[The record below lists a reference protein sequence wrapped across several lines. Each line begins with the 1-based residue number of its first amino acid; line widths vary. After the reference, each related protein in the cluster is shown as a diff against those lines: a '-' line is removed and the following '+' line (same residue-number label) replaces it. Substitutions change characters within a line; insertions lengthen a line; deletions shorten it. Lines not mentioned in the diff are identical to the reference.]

1 MSFTNPFTASRS
13 PEEKQEE
20 VEFNDLM
27 PADNTKKFGHQEEA
41 SSFDDYFSDDEET
54 VALKAAKGNHVL
66 PDVYAGADGQLN
78 DEQKEIAA
86 TDRAL
91 DRSFRDLKTK
101 YPAGGIKASRF
112 ITADILMSAPP
123 HYFDRFEEDV
133 EKAVRWV
140 QTALAGKEMSDVV
153 SEAMQHPTD
162 DAIQEQAFRTVM
174 NFIIEF
180 MERMNYR
187 GVDKEIV
194 KTMVSNEIIG
204 FGKIDPLWRDRRIDE
219 ILANGP
225 RDIQVEISGQLQRV
239 PACRFRDERHM
250 MNLLERLFGAI
261 GKTVTRTTPLVKGRL
276 HDNSRMFAVHS
287 SVAPLGPNFSIRR
300 HPEKFWTPADLV
312 ERGSAS
318 EELMTSIGNLIY
330 KGCSFV
336 VIGGTS
342 TGKTSLLNAMT
353 GFYRNDVRLLTLEDN
368 LEMKPNP
375 KKLLAAAMECKPGAV
390 DRPND
395 KGITMRD
402 LVKASLQLRP
412 DGIIVG
418 EVTDGATY
426 DLCQALNTGH
436 FGASTIH
443 ANSEFDGI
451 YRIASLV
458 AQSELVSA
466 DGALPLISAAFD
478 FIIQLEHFP
487 IDGSRRI
494 VSISEVAPYPVQ
506 DATGRLSLPLNR
518 LWKFV
523 DDGMVNGKVTG
534 HYEQVGQISEIRS
547 ARRHLTIERDLTW
560 PELKELSSVPA
571 AKQKNDDAIA

>member
-1 MSFTNPFTASRS
+1 MSFANPFTSSRN
-13 PEEKQEE
+13 QEE
-20 VEFNDLM
+20 NKNEEIELHELTVPDS
-27 PADNTKKFGHQEEA
+27 TKKFGHVEEA
-41 SSFDDYFSDDEET
+41 SKFDDYFSDDEET
-54 VALKAAKGNHVL
+54 LALQAAKGSQSL
-66 PDVYAGADGQLN
+66 QDVYSN
-78 DEQKEIAA
+78 DENLSDLQKEFLLTENALAA
-86 TDRAL
+86 
-91 DRSFRDLKTK
+91 SFKDMKTK
-101 YPAGGIKASRF
+101 YPMGSLKASRF

-123 HYFDRFEEDV
+123 TYFDRFDEDV
-133 EKAVRWV
+133 ENAVRWV

-153 SEAMQHPTD
+153 SNAMQHPTD
-162 DAIQEQAFRTVM
+162 EAIQEQAFRTVM
-174 NFIIEF
+174 NFTIEF
-180 MERMNYR
+180 MERVNYR
-187 GVDKEIV
+187 GIEKEIV
-194 KTMVSNEIIG
+194 KALVCNEIIG
-204 FGKIDPLWRDRRIDE
+204 FGRLDPLWRDRKIDE

-225 RDIQVEISGQLQRV
+225 RDIQVEIGGQLNRV
-239 PACRFRDERHM
+239 PACRFKNEAHM

-261 GKTVTRTTPLVKGRL
+261 GKSVTKTTPLVKGRL

-287 SVAPLGPNFSIRR
+287 SVAPAGPNFSIRR
-300 HPEKFWTPADLV
+300 HPEKFWTPVDLV

-330 KGCSFV
+330 KGCSFI

-353 GFYRNDVRLLTLEDN
+353 GFYRKDVRLLTLEDN

-375 KKLLAAAMECKPGAV
+375 NKLLAAAMECKPGAV
-390 DRPND
+390 DRPQD
-395 KGITMRD
+395 RGITMRD

-466 DGALPLISAAFD
+466 DGALPLIAAAFD

-494 VSISEVAPYPVQ
+494 VSISEVSPYPVQ
-506 DATGRLSLPLNR
+506 DATGRQSLPLNR

-523 DDGMVNGKVTG
+523 DDGTIGGKVTG
-534 HYEQVGQISEIRS
+534 HYEQVGQMSEIRS
-547 ARRHLTIERDLTW
+547 ARRHLNIERDLTW
-560 PELKELSSVPA
+560 AELKELS
-571 AKQKNDDAIA
+571 KI

>member
-1 MSFTNPFTASRS
+1 MSISNPFTASR
-13 PEEKQEE
+13 KQEE
-20 VEFNDLM
+20 KTPEVGFSDLA
-27 PADNTKKFGHQEEA
+27 PVDSTKKFGHQEEA
-41 SSFDDYFSDDEET
+41 SNFEDYFSDDEET
-54 VALKAAKGNHVL
+54 VALKVAKGSHQL
-66 PDVYAGADGQLN
+66 PEVYRTADGELT
-78 DEQKEIAA
+78 DVQKHYANTE
-86 TDRAL
+86 RELESSFLAL
-91 DRSFRDLKTK
+91 KKK
-101 YPAGGIKASRF
+101 YPAGGLKASRF
-112 ITADILMSAPP
+112 ITADILMSAPTD
-123 HYFDRFEEDV
+123 YFDRFQEDV

-140 QTALAGKEMSDVV
+140 QGSLAGKEMSDVV
-153 SEAMQHPTD
+153 SDAMQHPTD
-162 DAIQEQAFRTVM
+162 DAVQEQAFRTVM

-187 GVDKEIV
+187 GVEKEIV

-204 FGKIDPLWRDRRIDE
+204 FGKLDPLWRDRRIDE

-225 RDIQVEISGQLQRV
+225 HDIQVEISGQLQRV
-239 PACRFRDERHM
+239 PACKFKDEAHM
-250 MNLLERLFGAI
+250 MNLLQRLFGAI

-300 HPEKFWTPADLV
+300 HPEKFWTPSDLV
-312 ERGSAS
+312 TRGSAS
-318 EELMTSIGNLIY
+318 KELMTSVGNMIR

-353 GFYRNDVRLLTLEDN
+353 GFYRDDVRLLTLEDN

-375 KKLLAAAMECKPGAV
+375 KKMLAAAMECKPGAI

-506 DATGRLSLPLNR
+506 DASGRMSLPLNR
-518 LWKFV
+518 LWRFV
-523 DDGMVNGKVTG
+523 DDGLVDGKVTG
-534 HYEQVGQISEIRS
+534 HYEQVGKISDIRA
-547 ARRHLTIERDLTW
+547 ARRHLNIERDLTW
-560 PELKELSSVPA
+560 EELQELSSVPEQA
-571 AKQKNDDAIA
+571 VYKTNELA

>member
-1 MSFTNPFTASRS
+1 MSFVNPFTTSRN
-13 PEEKQEE
+13 QEE
-20 VEFNDLM
+20 NKNEESGLHELTV
-27 PADNTKKFGHQEEA
+27 ADSTKKFGHKEEA
-41 SSFDDYFSDDEET
+41 SNFDDYFLDDEET
-54 VALKAAKGNHVL
+54 VALQAAKGNQSL
-66 PDVYAGADGQLN
+66 QQVYANNDQLS
-78 DEQKEIAA
+78 DEQKKFAITEK
-86 TDRAL
+86 AL
-91 DRSFRDLKTK
+91 ETNFRKLKSD
-101 YPAGGIKASRF
+101 YPAGGLKASRF

-123 HYFDRFEEDV
+123 SYFDRFDDDV
-133 EKAVRWV
+133 ENAVRWV
-140 QTALAGKEMSDVV
+140 QTALAGKELSDVV
-153 SEAMQHPTD
+153 SNAMQNPTD

-174 NFIIEF
+174 NFTIEF
-180 MERMNYR
+180 MERVNYR
-187 GVDKEIV
+187 GIEKEIV
-194 KTMVSNEIIG
+194 KSLICNEIIG
-204 FGKIDPLWRDRRIDE
+204 FGKLDPLWRDRKIDE

-225 RDIQVEISGQLQRV
+225 RDIQVEIGGQLNRV
-239 PACRFRDERHM
+239 PACRFKNETHM

-261 GKTVTRTTPLVKGRL
+261 GKSVTKTTPLVKGRL

-287 SVAPLGPNFSIRR
+287 SVAPMGPNFSIRR
-300 HPEKFWTPADLV
+300 HPEKYWTPVDLV
-312 ERGSAS
+312 TRGSAS

-353 GFYRNDVRLLTLEDN
+353 GFYRQDVRLLTLEDN

-375 KKLLAAAMECKPGAV
+375 NKLLAAAMECKPGAV

-395 KGITMRD
+395 RGITMRD

-466 DGALPLISAAFD
+466 DGALPLIAAAFD

-494 VSISEVAPYPVQ
+494 VSISEVSPYPVQ
-506 DATGRLSLPLNR
+506 DATGRQSLPLNR

-523 DDGMVNGKVTG
+523 DDGMVDGKVTG
-534 HYEQVGQISEIRS
+534 HYEQVGQMSEIRT
-547 ARRHLTIERDLTW
+547 ARRHLNIERDRTW
-560 PELKELSSVPA
+560 EELKELS
-571 AKQKNDDAIA
+571 KI

>member
-1 MSFTNPFTASRS
+1 MSFANPFTASRN
-13 PEEKQEE
+13 QEE
-20 VEFNDLM
+20 NKDEDSGLHELTVPDS
-27 PADNTKKFGHQEEA
+27 TKKFGHKEEA
-41 SSFDDYFSDDEET
+41 SNFDDYFSDDEET
-54 VALKAAKGNHVL
+54 VALQAAKGNQSLQKVFTSN
-66 PDVYAGADGQLN
+66 DQLS
-78 DEQKEIAA
+78 DEQKKFAA
-86 TDRAL
+86 TEAAL
-91 DRSFRDLKTK
+91 DANFKALKAK
-101 YPAGGIKASRF
+101 HPAGGLKASRF

-123 HYFDRFEEDV
+123 AYFDRFDEDV

-153 SEAMQHPTD
+153 SNAMQNPTD

-174 NFIIEF
+174 NFTIEF
-180 MERMNYR
+180 MERVNYR
-187 GVDKEIV
+187 GIEKEIV
-194 KTMVSNEIIG
+194 KSLICNEIIG
-204 FGKIDPLWRDRRIDE
+204 FGKLDPLWRDRKIDE

-225 RDIQVEISGQLQRV
+225 RDIQVEISGQLNRV
-239 PACRFRDERHM
+239 PACRFKNESHM

-261 GKTVTRTTPLVKGRL
+261 GKSVTKTTPLVKGRL

-300 HPEKFWTPADLV
+300 HPEKYWTPVDLV
-312 ERGSAS
+312 DRGSAS

-353 GFYRNDVRLLTLEDN
+353 GFYRKDVRLLTLEDN

-375 KKLLAAAMECKPGAV
+375 NKLLAAAMECKPGAV

-395 KGITMRD
+395 RGVTMRD

-466 DGALPLISAAFD
+466 DGALPLIAAAFD

-494 VSISEVAPYPVQ
+494 VSISEVSPYPVQ
-506 DATGRLSLPLNR
+506 DASGRQSLPLNR

-523 DDGMVNGKVTG
+523 DDGTIDGKVTG
-534 HYEQVGQISEIRS
+534 HYEQVGQMSEIRS
-547 ARRHLTIERDLTW
+547 ARRHLNIERDRTW
-560 PELKELSSVPA
+560 AELKELS
-571 AKQKNDDAIA
+571 KI

>member
-1 MSFTNPFTASRS
+1 MSFANPFTAARS
-13 PEEKQEE
+13 QEE
-20 VEFNDLM
+20 NK
-27 PADNTKKFGHQEEA
+27 NTESGIQELAPDRTKTFGHQNEA
-41 SSFDDYFSDDEET
+41 SNFDDYFSDDEET
-54 VALKAAKGNHVL
+54 VALQVAKGTRAL
-66 PDVYAGADGQLN
+66 QEVYGD
-78 DEQKEIAA
+78 DEGPNSA

-91 DRSFRDLKTK
+91 EASFKALKQK
-101 YPAGGIKASRF
+101 YPAGGLKASRF
-112 ITADILMSAPP
+112 ITADVLMSAPFD
-123 HYFDRFEEDV
+123 YFNRFDEDV
-133 EKAVRWV
+133 AKAVRWV
-140 QTALAGKEMSDVV
+140 QTALAGKEMSDVI
-153 SEAMQHPTD
+153 SDAMQHPTD

-174 NFIIEF
+174 NFTIEF
-180 MERMNYR
+180 MERVNYR
-187 GVDKEIV
+187 GIEKEIV
-194 KTMVSNEIIG
+194 KTLVCSEIIG
-204 FGKIDPLWRDRRIDE
+204 FGRLDPLWRDRRIDE

-225 RDIQVEISGQLQRV
+225 HDIQVEIGGQLLRV
-239 PACRFRDERHM
+239 PACRFKDEFHM
-250 MNLLERLFGAI
+250 MILLERLFGAI
-261 GKTVTRTTPLVKGRL
+261 GKTVTRSTPLVKGRL
-276 HDNSRMFAVHS
+276 HDNSRMFAVHT
-287 SVAPLGPNFSIRR
+287 SVAPQGPNFSIRR
-300 HPEKFWTPADLV
+300 HPEKFWTPVDLV
-312 ERGSAS
+312 ERGSGS
-318 EELMTSIGNLIY
+318 PELMTSIGNLIY
-330 KGCSFV
+330 KGCSFI

-353 GFYRNDVRLLTLEDN
+353 GFYRKDVRLLTLEDN

-375 KKLLAAAMECKPGAV
+375 NKLLAAAMECKPGAV

-466 DGALPLISAAFD
+466 DGALPLIAAAFD

-487 IDGSRRI
+487 VDGSRRI

-506 DATGRLSLPLNR
+506 DPSGRQSLPLNR

-523 DDGMVNGKVTG
+523 DDGLVDGVVTG
-534 HYEQVGQISEIRS
+534 HYESVGQMSEVRT
-547 ARRHLTIERDLTW
+547 ARRHLNIERDLTW
-560 PELKELSSVPA
+560 EELKELSKV
-571 AKQKNDDAIA
+571 

>member
-1 MSFTNPFTASRS
+1 MSFANPFTASRN
-13 PEEKQEE
+13 QEE
-20 VEFNDLM
+20 NKNEESGLHELTTPDS
-27 PADNTKKFGHQEEA
+27 TKKFGHKEEA
-41 SSFDDYFSDDEET
+41 SNFDDYFSDDDET
-54 VALKAAKGNHVL
+54 IALQAAKGNQSL
-66 PDVYAGADGQLN
+66 QEVYANNDQLS
-78 DEQKEIAA
+78 DEQKKFVVTEN
-86 TDRAL
+86 AL
-91 DRSFRDLKTK
+91 ASNFKALKDK
-101 YPAGGIKASRF
+101 FPAGGLKASRF

-123 HYFDRFEEDV
+123 AYFDRFDEDV
-133 EKAVRWV
+133 ENAVRWV

-153 SEAMQHPTD
+153 SNAMQNPTD

-174 NFIIEF
+174 NFTIEF
-180 MERMNYR
+180 MERVNYR
-187 GVDKEIV
+187 GIEKEIV
-194 KTMVSNEIIG
+194 KALICNEIIG
-204 FGKIDPLWRDRRIDE
+204 FGKLDPLWRDRKIDE

-225 RDIQVEISGQLQRV
+225 RDIQVEIGGQLNRV
-239 PACRFRDERHM
+239 PACRFKNEAHM
-250 MNLLERLFGAI
+250 MTLLERLFGAI
-261 GKTVTRTTPLVKGRL
+261 GKSVTKTTPLVKGRL

-300 HPEKFWTPADLV
+300 HPEKYWTPVDLV

-318 EELMTSIGNLIY
+318 AELMTSIGNLIY

-353 GFYRNDVRLLTLEDN
+353 GFYRKDVRLLTLEDN

-375 KKLLAAAMECKPGAV
+375 NKLLAAAMECKPGAV

-395 KGITMRD
+395 RGVTMRD

-466 DGALPLISAAFD
+466 DGALPLIAAAFD

-494 VSISEVAPYPVQ
+494 VSISEVSPYPVQ
-506 DATGRLSLPLNR
+506 DSTGRQSLPLNR

-523 DDGMVNGKVTG
+523 DDGMVDGKVTG
-534 HYEQVGQISEIRS
+534 HYEQVGQMSEIRT
-547 ARRHLTIERDLTW
+547 ARRHLNIERDRTW
-560 PELKELSSVPA
+560 DELKELS
-571 AKQKNDDAIA
+571 KI

>member
-1 MSFTNPFTASRS
+1 MSFANPFTAARS
-13 PEEKQEE
+13 QEE
-20 VEFNDLM
+20 NKNAESGIKELM
-27 PADNTKKFGHQEEA
+27 APDSTKTFGHQKE
-41 SSFDDYFSDDEET
+41 SNNFDDYFSDDDET
-54 VALKAAKGNHVL
+54 VALQVAKGSSALQEVYGQDEENL
-66 PDVYAGADGQLN
+66 SPDKRAFL
-78 DEQKEIAA
+78 A
-86 TDRAL
+86 TGRAL
-91 DRSFRDLKTK
+91 EASFKALKQK
-101 YPAGGIKASRF
+101 YPAGGLKASRF
-112 ITADILMSAPP
+112 ITADILMSAPSD
-123 HYFDRFEEDV
+123 YFNKFDEDV
-133 EKAVRWV
+133 AKTVRWV
-140 QTALAGKEMSDVV
+140 QTALAGKEMSDVI
-153 SEAMQHPTD
+153 SDAMQHPTD
-162 DAIQEQAFRTVM
+162 DAIQEQAFRTVI
-174 NFIIEF
+174 NFTIEY
-180 MERMNYR
+180 MERINYR
-187 GVDKEIV
+187 GIEKEIV
-194 KTMVSNEIIG
+194 KTLVCNEIIG
-204 FGKIDPLWRDRRIDE
+204 FGRLDPLWRDRRIDE

-225 RDIQVEISGQLQRV
+225 YDVQVEIGGQLKRV
-239 PACRFRDERHM
+239 PACRFKDESHM
-250 MNLLERLFGAI
+250 MILLERLFGAI
-261 GKTVTRTTPLVKGRL
+261 GKSVTRSTPLVKGRL
-276 HDNSRMFAVHS
+276 HDNSRMFAVHAT
-287 SVAPLGPNFSIRR
+287 VAPAGPNFSIRR
-300 HPEKFWTPADLV
+300 HPEKYWTPADLV
-312 ERGSAS
+312 ERGSGS
-318 EELMTSIGNLIY
+318 PELMTAIGNLIY

-353 GFYRNDVRLLTLEDN
+353 GFYRKDVRLLTLEDN

-375 KKLLAAAMECKPGAV
+375 NKLLAAAMECKPGAV

-466 DGALPLISAAFD
+466 DGALPLIAAAFD

-506 DATGRLSLPLNR
+506 DASGRQSLPLNR

-523 DDGMVNGKVTG
+523 DDGLVDGVVTG
-534 HYEQVGQISEIRS
+534 HYEPVGQMSEIRT
-547 ARRHLTIERDLTW
+547 ARRHLNIEKDLTW
-560 PELKELSSVPA
+560 EELKELS
-571 AKQKNDDAIA
+571 KI

>member
-1 MSFTNPFTASRS
+1 MSFANPFTASRN
-13 PEEKQEE
+13 QEE
-20 VEFNDLM
+20 NKDEDSGLHELTVPDS
-27 PADNTKKFGHQEEA
+27 TKKFGHKEEA
-41 SSFDDYFSDDEET
+41 SNFDDYFSDDDET
-54 VALKAAKGNHVL
+54 VALQAAKGNQSL
-66 PDVYAGADGQLN
+66 QEVYSSNDQLS
-78 DEQKEIAA
+78 DEQKKFAITQAA
-86 TDRAL
+86 LEANFKAL
-91 DRSFRDLKTK
+91 KDKH
-101 YPAGGIKASRF
+101 PAGGLKASRF

-123 HYFDRFEEDV
+123 AYFDRFDEDV

-153 SEAMQHPTD
+153 SNAMQNPTD

-174 NFIIEF
+174 NFTIEF
-180 MERMNYR
+180 MERINYR
-187 GVDKEIV
+187 GIEKEIV
-194 KTMVSNEIIG
+194 KTLVCSEIIG
-204 FGKIDPLWRDRRIDE
+204 FGKLDPLWRDRKIDE

-225 RDIQVEISGQLQRV
+225 RDIQVEISGQLNRV
-239 PACRFRDERHM
+239 PACRFKNESHM

-261 GKTVTRTTPLVKGRL
+261 GKSVTKTTPLVKGRL

-287 SVAPLGPNFSIRR
+287 SVAPMGPNFSIRR
-300 HPEKFWTPADLV
+300 HPEKYWTPVDLV
-312 ERGSAS
+312 DRGSAS

-353 GFYRNDVRLLTLEDN
+353 GFYRKDVRLLTLEDN

-375 KKLLAAAMECKPGAV
+375 NKLLAAAMECKPGAV

-395 KGITMRD
+395 RGVTMRD

-466 DGALPLISAAFD
+466 DGALPLIAAAFD

-494 VSISEVAPYPVQ
+494 VSISEVSPYPVQ
-506 DATGRLSLPLNR
+506 DASGRQSLPLNR

-523 DDGMVNGKVTG
+523 DDGTVDGKVTG
-534 HYEQVGQISEIRS
+534 HYEQVGQMSEIRS
-547 ARRHLTIERDLTW
+547 ARRHLNIERDRTW
-560 PELKELSSVPA
+560 EELKELS
-571 AKQKNDDAIA
+571 KI